1 MRSIYLATAL
11 LLTASPA
18 ALAAGT
24 GTGTGTLGDA
34 LSKFPQS
41 VLTSTE
47 PMQAYFVDMTLV
59 QKLGGEA
66 VEEQGFARTRVDFA
80 MIEALKPLMMGG
92 VETWKQNSG
101 IDLAQV
107 RYFAGMGVPPQMV
120 SVWGLDSE
128 ATATS
133 LLSSLSEGEFEPAG
147 ADGVIGN
154 GEPMKVNIQA
164 REIGNPW
171 RDEMGRA
178 TFVSQSGDAL
188 VQSSTPDAVAGFL
201 ESDETVRDH
210 PVVAAL
216 LGSLDAV
223 SDTGGVVQAILISP
237 TFGLQNA
244 DPSSITLSG
253 SVDMDELRSQMAA
266 ALEQAG
272 RGVPPYFGG
281 IIADLQKDQPELAMA
296 LAYPDCSMAETA
308 AQIVEQRWTDTMAE
322 SGPATVKT
330 STFEG
335 AGGLCAAAIT
345 VAAESD
351 PTHATNPHAKAVFAK
366 IMRRQFDVLQIGT
379 AQE

>member
-1 MRSIYLATAL
+1 MRSIYFASAL
-11 LLTASPA
+11 LLATSPT

-24 GTGTGTLGDA
+24 DKLGDA

-41 VLTSTE
+41 VLTSSE
-47 PMQAYFVDMTLV
+47 PMQAYFVDMTLLQV
-59 QKLGGEA
+59 LGKEA
-66 VEEQGFARTRVDFA
+66 GSEQGFAQDRLDFA

-101 IDLAQV
+101 IDLGQV
-107 RYFAGMGVPPQMV
+107 HYFAGMGVPPQTV

-133 LLSSLSEGEFEPAG
+133 VLSGLSAGEFEPVG

-164 REIGNPW
+164 RDIGNPW

-178 TFVSQSGDAL
+178 TFLSQTGNAI
-188 VQSSTPDAVAGFL
+188 VQAATPDAVAGFL
-201 ESDETVRDH
+201 KNDETVRDH
-210 PVVAAL
+210 PVVSTL

-237 TFGLQNA
+237 TFGLQNG
-244 DPSSITLSG
+244 DPRSLTLSG
-253 SVDMDELRSQMAA
+253 TVNMDELRSQLASVM
-266 ALEQAG
+266 EQVG
-272 RGVPPYFGG
+272 KGIPPYFGG
-281 IIADLQKDQPELAMA
+281 IIADLQTDQPELVIA
-296 LAYPDCSMAETA
+296 LAYPGCDIAEAAAET
-308 AQIVEQRWTDTMAE
+308 VDQRWTDTMAD
-322 SGPATVKT
+322 SGPATLQT

-335 AGGLCAAAIT
+335 ADGLCAAVVS
-345 VAAESD
+345 VAANSD
-351 PTHATNPHAKAVFAK
+351 HATITNPHAKAVFAK
-366 IMRRQFDVLQIGT
+366 IMRRQFDVLQIGA